1 MAKKE
6 YHFQSKIY
14 ASEVGKG
21 GAYVIFP
28 YDVREEFQKGRVKV
42 RVTFETIPY
51 DGSIVNMGVKNQDGS
66 ICYIIGIRK
75 DIRKQLNKELG
86 DLVDVTVTAQ

>member
-14 ASEVGKG
+14 ASAVGKG

-42 RVTFETIPY
+42 HVTFETVPY